1 MRSSNIIISNITL
14 RDSPFWTLHT
24 YDCKNVTISE
34 TTILAPIAGAPNT
47 DGIDPGYSLHL
58 LLFLINELSSFHY
71 RFILSCNFKCNLAFT
86 KPFITI
92 GTQETCTCC
101 LESIFFVILYASLIR
116 LIVIHTVC
124 ADSCENVVIKNC
136 YISVGDD
143 GIAIKSG
150 WDQYGISYGRPSAN
164 IIIQNVIIRSM
175 VRLDI
180 RLFSEA
186 VLIHF
191 TI

>member
-1 MRSSNIIISNITL
+1 M
-14 RDSPFWTLHT
+14 
-24 YDCKNVTISE
+24 
-34 TTILAPIAGAPNT
+34 
-47 DGIDPGYSLHL
+47 
-58 LLFLINELSSFHY
+58 
-71 RFILSCNFKCNLAFT
+71 
-86 KPFITI
+86 
-92 GTQETCTCC
+92 
-101 LESIFFVILYASLIR
+101 
-116 LIVIHTVC
+116 
-124 ADSCENVVIKNC
+124 VIKNC

-150 WDQYGISYGRPSAN
+150 WDQYGIAYGRPSAN

>member
-1 MRSSNIIISNITL
+1 M
-14 RDSPFWTLHT
+14 
-24 YDCKNVTISE
+24 
-34 TTILAPIAGAPNT
+34 
-47 DGIDPGYSLHL
+47 
-58 LLFLINELSSFHY
+58 
-71 RFILSCNFKCNLAFT
+71 
-86 KPFITI
+86 
-92 GTQETCTCC
+92 
-101 LESIFFVILYASLIR
+101 
-116 LIVIHTVC
+116 VC

>member
-1 MRSSNIIISNITL
+1 M
-14 RDSPFWTLHT
+14 
-24 YDCKNVTISE
+24 
-34 TTILAPIAGAPNT
+34 
-47 DGIDPGYSLHL
+47 
-58 LLFLINELSSFHY
+58 
-71 RFILSCNFKCNLAFT
+71 
-86 KPFITI
+86 
-92 GTQETCTCC
+92 
-101 LESIFFVILYASLIR
+101 
-116 LIVIHTVC
+116 VC
-124 ADSCENVVIKNC
+124 ADSCEYVVIKNC

-150 WDQYGISYGRPSAN
+150 WDQYGIAYGRPSAN

>member
-1 MRSSNIIISNITL
+1 M
-14 RDSPFWTLHT
+14 
-24 YDCKNVTISE
+24 
-34 TTILAPIAGAPNT
+34 
-47 DGIDPGYSLHL
+47 
-58 LLFLINELSSFHY
+58 
-71 RFILSCNFKCNLAFT
+71 
-86 KPFITI
+86 
-92 GTQETCTCC
+92 
-101 LESIFFVILYASLIR
+101 
-116 LIVIHTVC
+116 VC

-150 WDQYGISYGRPSAN
+150 WDQYGIAYGRPSAN